1 MSQYIQ
7 NYDSWKSLNES
18 ANGRLPADSLVKI
31 PIPPT
36 EKNQNHKLN
45 AEAAAAY
52 SAMVAAA
59 AKQGVSWGL
68 TDSYRPFEVQDRIFD
83 WDLYRR
89 TGKNRKK
96 GSGGR
101 VAAAVPGTSNHG
113 WGSALDLRVSN
124 KPGKTGYDAWVWFN
138 AKPSPEL
145 QAINPKATTNAGV
158 FGFTSLV
165 KIGEPWHWEHK
176 ASAEKMKKGLTLSQ
190 SFPADIVGLV
200 NQVTQNLQTK

>member
-7 NYDSWKSLNES
+7 GYDGWRSLNES
-18 ANGRLPADSLVKI
+18 VNGRLPVDSLVKI
-31 PIPPT
+31 PIPAT

-52 SAMVAAA
+52 TAMVAAA
-59 AKQGVSWGL
+59 AKQGISWGL

-124 KPGKTGYDAWVWFN
+124 KAGKPGYDAWMWFN
-138 AKPSPEL
+138 SPPKPEL
-145 QAINPKATTNAGV
+145 QAINKNAKTNAEV

-176 ASAEKMKKGLTLSQ
+176 ASAKKMKEGKPLVPF
-190 SFPADIVGLV
+190 FPADNPEGMA
-200 NQVTQNLQTK
+200 NQVIQNLQK